1 MLLTCGLCK
10 QQTERKESNKFDH
23 VYYCDK
29 CLPEAKKN
37 GRIPDPIP
45 EDYDTD
51 SDNETADDGGMPL
64 ELGRPPRRQDD
75 DFSLS

>member
-29 CLPEAKKN
+29 CLPKAKKN
-37 GRIPDPIP
+37 GLIPDPIP
-45 EDYDTD
+45 EDYDD
-51 SDNETADDGGMPL
+51 SDNETDDDGGMNI
-64 ELGRPPRRQDD
+64 ELTKPSRRQDD
-75 DFSLS
+75 GFSLS